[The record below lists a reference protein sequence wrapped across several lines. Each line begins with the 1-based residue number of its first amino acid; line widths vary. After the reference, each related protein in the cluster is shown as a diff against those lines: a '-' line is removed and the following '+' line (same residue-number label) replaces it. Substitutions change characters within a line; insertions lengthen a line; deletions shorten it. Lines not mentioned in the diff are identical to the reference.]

1 MWEGLGAA
9 RDLGRAYDISSIL
22 IRYGLGDIV
31 RRIGLATA
39 LQRVGKVLPLTAL
52 QELVALPPPV
62 RVRRALEDM
71 GPTFVKLGQLL
82 ATRVDLFE
90 ADWIAEFERLQNHV
104 PPVEFQRIHAQ
115 LVEDLGDA
123 PEA

>member
-39 LQRVGKVLPLTAL
+39 LQRVGKVLPLTVVGLNDATVEVDANHPL
-52 QELVALPPPV
+52 AGKDLVFDIELVDIV
-62 RVRRALEDM
+62 
-71 GPTFVKLGQLL
+71 
-82 ATRVDLFE
+82 E
-90 ADWIAEFERLQNHV
+90 AA
-104 PPVEFQRIHAQ
+104 
-115 LVEDLGDA
+115 
-123 PEA
+123 